1 MEKEKAMKEDKSQPF
16 IDDID
21 EEIELYKNREN
32 IIREV
37 RKMMKAAKD
46 AGVCLLF
53 LIFFLRLSIWFSDK
67 HL

>member
-1 MEKEKAMKEDKSQPF
+1 MKEDKSQPF

-53 LIFFLRLSIWFSDK
+53 LIFFLRLSI
-67 HL
+67 